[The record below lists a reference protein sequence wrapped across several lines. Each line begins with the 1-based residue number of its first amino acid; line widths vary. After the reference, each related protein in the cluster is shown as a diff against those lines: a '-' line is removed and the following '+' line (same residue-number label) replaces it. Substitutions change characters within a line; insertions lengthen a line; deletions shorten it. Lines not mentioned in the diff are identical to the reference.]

1 MCWDSFF
8 KNGNC
13 SPFPLSF
20 RSIFVEVWSFRS
32 THLNFPWFLALNAL
46 PNTGHN
52 SSAGASPMLC
62 KGTQLLIGTTSVYT
76 CLLIF
81 ACYCTSINV
90 AFILFVVFYIP
101 RLFHAK
107 MWSKSL
113 LHSKSVLMTSHGT
126 LDLCILPYRNASC
139 FFFSEQF
146 SNLLL

>member
-8 KNGNC
+8 KNGNY
-13 SPFPLSF
+13 SSFPLSF
-20 RSIFVEVWSFRS
+20 RSISVEVWSFCS

-46 PNTGHN
+46 SNTGHN

-62 KGTQLLIGTTSVYT
+62 KGTQLLIGPTSVYT

-90 AFILFVVFYIP
+90 TFILFVVFYIP
-101 RLFHAK
+101 RLFYAK
-107 MWSKSL
+107 MWFKSL
-113 LHSKSVLMTSHGT
+113 LHYKSVLMTSHRA
-126 LDLCILPYRNASC
+126 LDLCILPYGTAFY

-146 SNLLL
+146 FNLLL